1 MKLSAGIL
9 MFTVV
14 ATLGSSLIWD
24 TLSRAASSSGGLNQ
38 QTRPG
43 IVRPDSKLVEPG
55 PRFLLQKITAL
66 EKEVGTLKEEVQRL
80 KTHRHHHEKTRI
92 PGGCGWMNLNN
103 FFYQAEHNPKFK
115 TDCGLTLGSTTPSK
129 NGPPDNPMD
138 HLTGE
143 PVY

>member
-1 MKLSAGIL
+1 MKLPAGIL
-9 MFTVV
+9 ILTV
-14 ATLGSSLIWD
+14 AAIFGNGLITD
-24 TLSRAASSSGGLNQ
+24 TLNRAASSSGAIKQ
-38 QTRPG
+38 PTQPG
-43 IVRPDSKLVEPG
+43 IVRPNLNIEPG
-55 PRFLLQKITAL
+55 PQFLLQKNTAL

-80 KTHRHHHEKTRI
+80 KTHRHYYEKTRI
-92 PGGCGWMNLNN
+92 PVGCGWMNLNN
-103 FFYQAEHNPKFK
+103 LFYRVEHNPKFK